1 MNLNVII
8 VGYKM
13 DTTSTTN
20 TPAPPAPPSTEQAP
34 PDRVRLVDI
43 EIGDANGAFNLM
55 IQFLSLAQSR
65 GAFKIDE
72 SAKIFECLK
81 MFNRSDAPKESS

>member
-8 VGYKM
+8 VDNKM

-20 TPAPPAPPSTEQAP
+20 TPAPPSTSTEQAP
-34 PDRVRLVDI
+34 PDRVRIVDV

-81 MFNRSDAPKESS
+81 MFNRSDAPTESS